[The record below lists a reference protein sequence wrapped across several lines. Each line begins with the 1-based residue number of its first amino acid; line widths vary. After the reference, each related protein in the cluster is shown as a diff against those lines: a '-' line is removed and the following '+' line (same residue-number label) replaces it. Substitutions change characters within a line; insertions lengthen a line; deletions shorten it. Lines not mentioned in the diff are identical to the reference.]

1 MDFVAHFDVT
11 SFAFVVINRCAS
23 VSLFIDGPL
32 VFRAR
37 RVGSSNRAQQL

>member
-11 SFAFVVINRCAS
+11 SFAFVVINRCAN
-23 VSLFIDGPL
+23 VSLLFIDGPL

-37 RVGSSNRAQQL
+37 RVGSSNRT